1 MFGMPTS
8 SVFGTLCLL
17 KTWTNIN
24 PMRLFGVGLLL
35 VVVACAP
42 SQSPTVGGQTTGGA
56 VSFYPSQSGALW
68 QYLKDGERADST
80 PYALRVEGPQ
90 SFNGRVLTQMRF
102 LGRGQ
107 DIYYFRQFD
116 ERGVQLIAQGSKDF
130 YELVY
135 DTPVLEYPAQKEF
148 VVGKTWSAVTFATLS
163 IPKQSPQ
170 RLRYTY
176 SFRVAAKEKYKVGA
190 TEYDAFLIL
199 RDNRLEA
206 VDGKTEP
213 VVEAQRIRFVPF
225 IGEVQTREGLVLLS
239 YNFKR

>member
-1 MFGMPTS
+1 M
-8 SVFGTLCLL
+8 FGTLCLN
-17 KTWTNIN
+17 KIWTSIK
-24 PMRLFGVGLLL
+24 PMRLFGLGLLL
-35 VVVACAP
+35 LAVACAP
-42 SQSPTVGGQTTGGA
+42 SQPPTVGGQTTGGA
-56 VSFYPSQSGALW
+56 VGFYPSQSGALW

-116 ERGVQLIAQGSKDF
+116 ERGVQLISQGSKDF

-135 DTPVLEYPAQKEF
+135 DTPVLEYPAQREL
-148 VVGKTWSAVTFATLS
+148 VVGKTWSAVVLATLTTA
-163 IPKQSPQ
+163 KQPPQ

-176 SFRVAAKEKYKVGA
+176 AFRVAAKEKYKIGT

-213 VVEAQRIRFVPF
+213 VIESQRIRFVPF
-225 IGEVQTREGLVLLS
+225 IGEVQTREGLLLLS

>member
-1 MFGMPTS
+1 MW
-8 SVFGTLCLL
+8 LL
-17 KTWTNIN
+17 
-24 PMRLFGVGLLL
+24 GVGLLFL
-35 VVVACAP
+35 AVACAP
-42 SQSPTVGGQTTGGA
+42 AQPPTVGGQTTGGS

-68 QYLKDGERADST
+68 QYLKEGERADST

-90 SFNGRVLTQMRF
+90 SFNGRVLTGMRF
-102 LGRGQ
+102 VGRGQ

-116 ERGVQLIAQGSKDF
+116 ERGVQLISQGSKDF

-135 DTPVLEYPAQKEF
+135 DTPVLEYPPQKEL
-148 VVGKTWSAVTFATLS
+148 VVGKTWSAVVLATLTV
-163 IPKQSPQ
+163 PKQSPQ

-176 SFRVAAKEKYKVGA
+176 SFRVAAKEKYKIGA

-206 VDGKTEP
+206 VDGKSEP